1 MKVCATEQGRFFNYV
16 NCLHFSNEKFNIIQ
30 LCNLL
35 LIWSKPV
42 LNKAYKTTTK
52 TKQNKKIDEVENL
65 LRQLSHDTGHLV

>member
-1 MKVCATEQGRFFNYV
+1 MKNLTLFNYA
-16 NCLHFSNEKFNIIQ
+16 
-30 LCNLL
+30 NLL